1 MEKVSFCNK
10 TARDIIIL
18 GGDNSLSSDT
28 DNLKNDFLLL
38 GQGPTCDING
48 SFGILEK
55 NILNIHKYLMIKNK
69 I

>member
-38 GQGPTCDING
+38 GQGPTCGING

-55 NILNIHKYLMIKNK
+55 KHSQIFND
-69 I
+69 